1 MMRIIAVTLLLVA
14 SATATTYSETLRG
27 KAGVSPVAKV
37 TQMLNDMLTKSK
49 EEKQDE
55 EVRFAAFK
63 QFCAGSAAEK
73 TRSIEAADSAIGKIA
88 GEIDDLKLEVDQLGA
103 DIQKADSDVAQL
115 SKKIGALAEE
125 ITNFDNEMEA
135 DKEERDSEHAEF
147 EKKDGDYA
155 TSIDSLDRAITEV
168 KNSEPGAAA
177 AMLQVAS
184 LKMVSGEAK
193 RKIYSFLEQ
202 DPNDQTPEQLLQKA
216 AQPAGEAAAYEGQTD
231 GIVDMFKKL
240 DEKFEDEREGGQKE
254 EMNKKHAYDVLM
266 QELTNL
272 LDKAKDEKE
281 SKTALKAKR
290 EQDLASAEGELAE
303 TRAQKAED
311 EKYLKELN
319 AECEQK
325 SADFENRQ
333 EMRAGEI
340 AAVSKAVE
348 ILSGDAVAGS
358 SAKHLEL
365 AQDGSSFAQLRA
377 SGRSNIQNRVAVF
390 LQDKASSS
398 GSRILS
404 MVAARCADDPFTKV
418 KKMIKDMIT
427 RLMEEANEEAE
438 HKGWCDTE
446 LGTNQQTRDSKS
458 ADAESLKAEIEEMTA
473 TSAKLS
479 EDITELSNGV
489 ATIDAAV
496 ADQTATREEE
506 KAKNEEAIAD
516 AKAAQTAVAQAI
528 SVLKEF
534 YAKAGDATSFEQ
546 IARRGPAEDAPET
559 FSTPFKGS
567 QDSASGVL
575 GMLEVV
581 QSDFARLETETTA
594 GEEEASRAY
603 QSFMGD
609 SSEQKA
615 VKSAGIKHKTNK
627 KQETESALAEAK
639 RDLEGTQEE
648 LDAALAYYEKLKP
661 SCVDSGVSYEERVA
675 RRKEEI
681 ESLQEALKILSGDDI
696 AV

>member
-1 MMRIIAVTLLLVA
+1 LLLLLCA
-14 SATATTYSETLRG
+14 STVSATTYSETLNS
-27 KAGVSPVAKV
+27 KAKVSPVQKV
-37 TQMLNDMLTKSK
+37 IQMLEDMLTKSK
-49 EEKQDE
+49 QEKQDE

-73 TRSIEAADSAIGKIA
+73 TRSIEEADSAIGKIT
-88 GEIDDLKLEVDQLGA
+88 GEIEDLSLEVDQLGA
-103 DIQKADSDVAQL
+103 DIQKADSDVEQL
-115 SKKIGALAEE
+115 SKKIGALATE
-125 ITNFDNEMEA
+125 INNFDNEMEA
-135 DKEERDSEHAEF
+135 NKEEREAEHADF

-168 KNSEPGAAA
+168 KGAGAGASAA
-177 AMLQVAS
+177 LLQVAN
-184 LKMVSGEAK
+184 LKMVPGSAK
-193 RKIYSFLEQ
+193 RKIYSFLQQ
-202 DPNDQTPEQLLQKA
+202 DPEAMLQRD
-216 AQPAGEAAAYEGQTD
+216 AQGQPTGEAKAYEGQTD

-240 DEKFEDEREGGQKE
+240 DEKFEDEREGGQKD
-254 EMNKKHAYDVLM
+254 EMAKKHSYDMLM

-290 EQDLASAEGELAE
+290 EQDLASAKGELAE
-303 TRAQKAED
+303 TQAQKAED

-340 AAVSKAVE
+340 GAVSKAVE
-348 ILSGDAVAGS
+348 ILSGGAVAGAS
-358 SAKHLEL
+358 SKHLEL
-365 AQDGSSFAQLRA
+365 AQADDVDGSSFVQLRS
-377 SGRSNIQNRVAVF
+377 SGRSPIQNRVAVF
-390 LQDKASSS
+390 LQDKATAN

-404 MVAARCADDPFTKV
+404 MLAAHVADDPFTKV

-458 ADAESLKAEIEEMTA
+458 ADAESLKAQIEELTA
-473 TSAKLS
+473 TSQKLS
-479 EDITELSNGV
+479 EDITELSEGV

-496 ADQTATREEE
+496 ADQTSTREEE
-506 KAKNEEAIAD
+506 KEKNEEAIAD

-534 YAKAGDATSFEQ
+534 YAKAADATSFAQ
-546 IARRGPAEDAPET
+546 TGVSGPADDAPET

-567 QDSASGVL
+567 QDAAGGVL

-594 GEEEASRAY
+594 AESESSKAY
-603 QSFMGD
+603 DEFMSD
-609 SSEQKA
+609 SAEQKA
-615 VKSAGIKHKTNK
+615 VKSTGIKHKNNK

-661 SCVDSGVSYEERVA
+661 SCVDTGVSYEERVQ